1 MTLPSVKEVG
11 IYYPW
16 SKHKINTKTLELR
29 PFEKSDMSPF
39 LVHMTTENAIKSI
52 LESSTKEF
60 HGKID
65 ASKPTQSQSNW
76 YGHKIVCFT
85 ETPIFSIDFFRHK
98 SHDRWLKDL
107 RYGIGFSKKSLADCG
122 VRPALY
128 IDKRLLRMIAS
139 LRSFSMT
146 SEELEL
152 YNSMAPLM
160 TPLDQDADNQ
170 GFMWEREW
178 RYPNEEGFEFHYKDI
193 EIICCPFDEVDHIS
207 KRLGEYSNNVT
218 FVETWGEYEEV
229 SKYLESRLTSNEMKL
244 VVNSTGI
251 DELET
256 ARTKLSS
263 ELFKLEA
270 YEAQL
275 KRFADELE
283 AIRSSIPTFKDKIS
297 HIESEIEDRKKWYE
311 SHCCAC
317 LNSFEEYS
325 LTPHEWEKD
334 GELDTWICI
343 DCKQKTEI

>member
-1 MTLPSVKEVG
+1 MTLPSVKDVG
-11 IYYPW
+11 EFYTW
-16 SKHKINTKTLELR
+16 SKHKIKTKTLELR

-52 LESSTKEF
+52 LESGTKEF
-60 HGKID
+60 HGKIE
-65 ASKPTQSQSNW
+65 ASKPTQSRSNW
-76 YGHKIVCFT
+76 YGHKVVCFT

-107 RYGIGFSKKSLADCG
+107 RYGIGFSKKALADCG

-128 IDKRLLRMIAS
+128 IDKTLLKLIAS
-139 LRSFSMT
+139 LRGFSMT
-146 SEELEL
+146 SKDLEL
-152 YNSMAPLM
+152 YNSIAPIM
-160 TPLDQDADNQ
+160 TPLDHNTNNQ

-178 RYPNEEGFEFHYKDI
+178 RYPDEGGFEFHYEDI
-193 EIICCPFDEVDHIS
+193 EIICCPFNEVAFIS
-207 KRLGEYSNNVT
+207 EILGEYSNNIT

-244 VVNSTGI
+244 VVNKSGI

-256 ARTKLSS
+256 ARTKLSG

-270 YEAQL
+270 YEGQL
-275 KRFADELE
+275 KRFAEELE
-283 AIRSSIPTFKDKIS
+283 AIRKSIPVFKDQIS
-297 HIESEIEDRKKWYE
+297 HIESEIEDRKNWYE
-311 SHCCAC
+311 THCCVC
-317 LNSFEEYS
+317 SISFEEYS

-343 DCKQKTEI
+343 DCKLKTGT